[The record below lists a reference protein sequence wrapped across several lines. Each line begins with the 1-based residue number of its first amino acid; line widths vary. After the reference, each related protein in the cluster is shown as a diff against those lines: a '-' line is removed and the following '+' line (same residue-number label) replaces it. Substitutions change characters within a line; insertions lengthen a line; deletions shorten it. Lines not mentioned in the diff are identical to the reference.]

1 MKKILFISFIVS
13 LFIACSKTNAPATT
27 GPPVTPTPTDSL
39 FSWTKTSSPVTSGVF
54 DIWFTTNKTG
64 FITNDSS
71 LFTSTDNGVTWTPV
85 ANTTFPHIFNFQFED
100 DQNGFVQGDTQLG
113 VTRDGGATW
122 TFSSL
127 PTTGGWNFQFITANT
142 GFYYDRSSVIYKT
155 SDAGIHWQKV
165 GNIQFDNINCF
176 YFLDS
181 LKGFYMGY
189 QTFNKTSD
197 GGMTWQKISAGVF
210 PVANVSFLKMQFL
223 DSMNGYSAS
232 PNGLTKTTDGGA
244 SWTVSLPTT
253 GRDYIIP
260 YFFDVN
266 NGYCIADST
275 IFKTTDGGSSWALSC
290 KLAND
295 QFAGLHMLDMNTGWA
310 GTFKGYILRLQ

>member
-1 MKKILFISFIVS
+1 
-13 LFIACSKTNAPATT
+13 
-27 GPPVTPTPTDSL
+27 
-39 FSWTKTSSPVTSGVF
+39 
-54 DIWFTTNKTG
+54 
-64 FITNDSS
+64 
-71 LFTSTDNGVTWTPV
+71 
-85 ANTTFPHIFNFQFED
+85 
-100 DQNGFVQGDTQLG
+100 
-113 VTRDGGATW
+113 
-122 TFSSL
+122 
-127 PTTGGWNFQFITANT
+127 
-142 GFYYDRSSVIYKT
+142 
-155 SDAGIHWQKV
+155 
-165 GNIQFDNINCF
+165 
-176 YFLDS
+176 
-181 LKGFYMGY
+181 
-189 QTFNKTSD
+189 
-197 GGMTWQKISAGVF
+197 
-210 PVANVSFLKMQFL
+210 MQFL